1 MVGKTPSRF
10 AVGAF
15 SFAHPLLVGH
25 AVIWNYLHSKSPCL
39 IGIDIAFDGYMWVEW
54 ESAFVIE
61 G

>member
-1 MVGKTPSRF
+1 MVSETLSRF

-25 AVIWNYLHSKSPCL
+25 AVIWNYLHSKLSCL
-39 IGIDIAFDGYMWVEW
+39 IGIDIVFDEYMWVEW
-54 ESAFVIE
+54 ESAFVIK